1 MHVIPSIQVTTP
13 IFEEDSCSLPSIIVT
28 RDLEDHMDSSDDV
41 SDDDGYSH
49 QEPRVEYVSIFP
61 ESIFDYAR

>member
-13 IFEEDSCSLPSIIVT
+13 IFEEDNCSLPSIIVT
-28 RDLEDHMDSSDDV
+28 RDLEDSMDRNDDI
-41 SDDDGYSH
+41 SNGYSH

-61 ESIFDYAR
+61 ETIFDYAR